1 MAYSFDN
8 FQIPQT
14 GVAEPDL
21 AEQTRS
27 DASTPIRRAV
37 DMKISNFGAL
47 SVGAIMASDYT
58 RVNLGFKAKDD
69 SADWSALKPE
79 WQFAEMNENPLVV
92 GSSVKYTRDDQFI
105 RMGMSSIEGAQIDE
119 PNFDVMDT
127 NLTTAEGIVA
137 FTTSPAGV
145 ALNWPSEGFR
155 TFGGKYDFLPYVG

>member
-14 GVAEPDL
+14 GVAEPNL
-21 AEQTRS
+21 ADQTRS
-27 DASTPIRRAV
+27 DSNTTIRRAV

-58 RVNLGFKAKDD
+58 RVNLGFKSKDD
-69 SADWSALKPE
+69 LADWSALKPE
-79 WQFAEMNENPLVV
+79 WQFAERNENPLIA
-92 GSSVKYTRDDQFI
+92 GSTVKYTRDDQFI
-105 RMGMSSIEGAQIDE
+105 RMGMSSVAGAQIDE

-127 NLTTAEGIVA
+127 DLTTAEGIVA
-137 FTTSPAGV
+137 FTTSPTGV
-145 ALNWPSEGFR
+145 TLNWPSEGFR